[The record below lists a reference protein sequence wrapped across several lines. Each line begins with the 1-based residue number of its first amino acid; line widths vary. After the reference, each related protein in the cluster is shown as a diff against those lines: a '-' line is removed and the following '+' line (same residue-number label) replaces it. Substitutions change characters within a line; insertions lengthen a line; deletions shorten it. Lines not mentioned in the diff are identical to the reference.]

1 MLENVI
7 FNELCARG
15 CQVDVG
21 VVNIGDRHHEID
33 FVINRVPGKLY
44 IQVALELPTD
54 EKRRQELLPLRK
66 SDDFFRKM
74 LIVGGYGA
82 SRLTSDGIIEVGAIP
97 FLLDRTI
104 LDHALAG

>member
-21 VVNIGDRHHEID
+21 VVDVGDRRHEID
-33 FVINRVPGKLY
+33 FVVNRVPGKLY

-54 EKRRQELLPLRK
+54 EKRRQELLPLRR

-74 LIVGGYGA
+74 LIVGRYGA
-82 SRLTSDGIIEVGAIP
+82 PRLTSDGIVEVGAIP

-104 LDHALAG
+104 LDKALAG